1 MTPTARSQQ
10 RVWTRPTVPNGSDWT
25 SGSGLPKS
33 LSKLEREA
41 ESALATGET
50 AHTAPIRLLA
60 PAKLTLSLRISGTR
74 ADGYHII
81 DAEMVTLDLCDEI
94 IVHPSSQPSVE
105 IVPALAA
112 KGPAGATTEWDIP
125 ADRSNLVIRALELA
139 GRTAHVEVRKR
150 IPPGAGLGGGSA
162 DAAAVLRWANRMT
175 AVKTADAAATGSM
188 SRPQTHAIVT
198 PQQAATLGAD
208 VAFCLVGG
216 RARVT
221 GVGEIIELLPFR
233 DQSFVLWMPPV
244 QVDTA
249 TVYGTWDE
257 LGGPSGPNAND
268 LEPAALAAYPE
279 LSAWRDDLEAVTGRT
294 PRLAGSGGT
303 WFIPAPFGA
312 RMQKLAGDGVRA
324 SQARA
329 IGRLH

>member
-1 MTPTARSQQ
+1 M
-10 RVWTRPTVPNGSDWT
+10 
-25 SGSGLPKS
+25 
-33 LSKLEREA
+33 
-41 ESALATGET
+41 AT
-50 AHTAPIRLLA
+50 HTQAIRLLA
-60 PAKLTLSLRISGTR
+60 PAKLTLRLRITGIR
-74 ADGYHII
+74 GDGYHFI
-81 DAEMVTLDLCDEI
+81 DAEMVSLDLCDEI
-94 IVHPSSQPSVE
+94 IVYPSSELSVE
-105 IVPALAA
+105 IVPVHVAH
-112 KGPAGATTEWDIP
+112 GPAGAVPEWDIP
-125 ADRSNLVIRALELA
+125 ADGSNLVIRALELA

-175 AVKTADAAATGSM
+175 AVESAGAPAT
-188 SRPQTHAIVT
+188 PQLQTPAIVT

-221 GVGEIIELLPFR
+221 GVGEIIEPLGFR
-233 DQSFVLWMPPV
+233 DQSFVLWMPPI

-249 TVYGTWDE
+249 TVYDTWDE

-312 RMQKLAGDGVRA
+312 RMQKLAGDGVRT

-329 IGRLH
+329 IGRLY